1 MVRRK
6 DMNTTIRLF
15 VCSLVAVVVF
25 FSVLLLKRS
34 DSLTDLPNI
43 ISESLDQ
50 AEVFIKTKVDPLA
63 CLTPRECPSD
73 HFSFYVQSGAA
84 NIVLPKICIQNRT
97 VLGAVP
103 GNGGVGLN
111 IVVMDGRTGE
121 ILKTGAFDMWGGDVQ
136 PLVDF
141 LKAIEVGSVVL
152 MASFDDPA
160 TKLNEE
166 ARNLIADLGSS
177 LIQTLGFRDNWV
189 FVGGKGES
197 VKSNYEKT
205 LKNEREHNKY
215 EEWPEIID
223 LHGCIPQ
230 YLQ

>member
-1 MVRRK
+1 MESVA
-6 DMNTTIRLF
+6 DSASSWPWFHLMNEAMEGRL
-15 VCSLVAVVVF
+15 SNSAP
-25 FSVLLLKRS
+25 LLTPVTQEDDQFPDPAPRHR
-34 DSLTDLPNI
+34 LP
-43 ISESLDQ
+43 
-50 AEVFIKTKVDPLA
+50 